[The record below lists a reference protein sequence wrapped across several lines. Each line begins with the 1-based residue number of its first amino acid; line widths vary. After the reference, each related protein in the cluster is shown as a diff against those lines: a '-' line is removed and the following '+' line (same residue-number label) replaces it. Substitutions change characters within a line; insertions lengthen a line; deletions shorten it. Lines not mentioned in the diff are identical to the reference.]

1 MPPCGAGKGESTRG
15 SREAEVHGA
24 NPGICM
30 QADPKVEEI
39 HRQEYYEGE
48 AMDMGTVLSLD
59 ESATVPYGFFDHL
72 LMTKDWNP
80 RPRSRGR
87 AQVLRSG
94 HRKFPR
100 AACRGSA
107 REGRADRR
115 ENRMTE
121 PSVDTR
127 KVCDKR

>member
-1 MPPCGAGKGESTRG
+1 VYLGLAGGRGARAK
-15 SREAEVHGA
+15 HGV
-24 NPGICM
+24 CM
-30 QADPKVEEI
+30 QAYLKVEEI
-39 HRQEYYEGE
+39 YRQEYYEGE

-59 ESATVPYGFFDHL
+59 ESTTVPCGAFDHL
-72 LMTKDWNP
+72 LMTKDWDP
-80 RPRSRGR
+80 RDPCCGV
-87 AQVLRSG
+87 AHKYYALG
-94 HRKFPR
+94 TGIFPR

-115 ENRMTE
+115 EDRMTE